1 MATETH
7 SENITW
13 GKIVVDYDSKSP
25 IMEDMRE
32 SQKLFEKKFS
42 ILQEISSTIVS
53 TDNIDTIANLMLD
66 LAISYT
72 NAEKGSLML
81 LNERQELCIF
91 ASRGIPAKLVK
102 TYSTK
107 LGEGIAGIVAKNR
120 HPVLVEDVD
129 RDDRFSGLKRDHYS
143 TRSFISCPIISKS
156 RLLGVLNINDKADNT
171 TFTEDEFTLIRIVSN
186 QAAIMLENAFLMNQ
200 LRSKAVELEE
210 INKKLIETD
219 VAKTEFL
226 TRVSHEFRTPLSSI
240 KGAAFYLQQSDKLGK
255 EEQKEFFEII
265 SNESNKLIHIV
276 ENLLDFLRL
285 ENESGFAKKSI
296 LGLPEIINEVANTKS
311 LRTALTRKNLGFRV
325 DIRGSVSDIVGD
337 RIKILQLFINLIEGL
352 IHYLENG
359 DSITVSVDETESVN
373 VSLSLSRDLPEHELQ
388 YMFDS
393 RRMMDL
399 EQPDERLK
407 LYLAMKVAEAHRWRL
422 GAANAD
428 GGCVI
433 TLNIPKGSRQ
443 KVDTVIDASMEMF
456 TEFISELLDVNI
468 CSIMLS
474 DDITRELTI
483 KSAIGLSDDVVKRTR
498 IRLGDKV
505 AGWVALEGKPL
516 LIEDIE
522 KDERFGKKS
531 ISCYNTRSL
540 LSVPL
545 KVGNNV
551 IGVLNLNNKKSAG
564 AFTTND
570 LDVASVMGERISRY
584 IEKLRHEGYHE
595 GDFKHFLTSFDSLL
609 SAQKKYHKKG
619 GRMPQLMSGL
629 METLGAGVE
638 QKKNALYVSM
648 IYDLGLMVIGE
659 GVLKK
664 KKLQPGDA
672 RTVKTHPKTTI
683 SLLDEFEFSDE
694 VRQGILHHHERFDGT
709 GYPDRLKGVEIPLI
723 SRVLS
728 VLDAFFAMTTARPYG
743 ETFTDEGALEELQK
757 AAGALYDPKVVDALA
772 SALKPRG

>member
-1 MATETH
+1 ME
-7 SENITW
+7 
-13 GKIVVDYDSKSP
+13 VDYVPKSS
-25 IMEDMRE
+25 IMGIMKE
-32 SQKLFEKKFS
+32 SQKLFEKKFA

-53 TDNIDTIANLMLD
+53 TDNIDTISNLMLD

-81 LNERQELCIF
+81 INEREELCIF
-91 ASRGIPAKLVK
+91 ASRGIPPQLVK
-102 TYSTK
+102 SYSTK
-107 LGEGIAGIVAKNR
+107 LGEGIAGFIAKNR
-120 HPVLVEDVD
+120 HPVLVEDID
-129 RDDRFSGLKRDHYS
+129 RDERFSGLKRDHYS
-143 TRSFISCPIISKS
+143 TRSFISCPIISKN

-171 TFTEDEFTLIRIVSN
+171 PFTEDEFALIRIVSN
-186 QAAIMLENAFLMNQ
+186 QAAIMLENAFLMKQ

-210 INKKLIETD
+210 INKKLIEAD
-219 VAKTEFL
+219 VTKTEFL

-240 KGAAFYLQQSDKLGK
+240 KGAAFYLQQSEKLGK

-265 SNESNKLIHIV
+265 SNESNKLIVIV

-285 ENESGFAKKSI
+285 ENESGFAKKTIVSVS
-296 LGLPEIINEVANTKS
+296 EIINEVANTKS
-311 LRTALTRKNLGFRV
+311 LRTALSRKNLGFSV
-325 DIRGSVSDIVGD
+325 DIKGNVSDIVGD
-337 RIKILQLFINLIEGL
+337 RIKVLQLFINLIEGI

-359 DSITVSVDETESVN
+359 DSITISADETESVN
-373 VSLSLSRDLPEHELQ
+373 VALSVSRRLPEQELL

-393 RRMMDL
+393 RRMMDM

-407 LYLAMKVAEAHRWRL
+407 LYLAMKVAEVHRWSL
-422 GAANAD
+422 GAANEGD
-428 GGCVI
+428 GCVI
-433 TLNIPKGSRQ
+433 ALNIPKGSKQ
-443 KVDTVIDASMEMF
+443 KIDTLINASMEMF

-474 DDITRELTI
+474 DDMTGELTI
-483 KSAIGLSDDVVKRTR
+483 KSAIGLSDDVMKRTR

-516 LIEDIE
+516 LVEDIE
-522 KDERFGKKS
+522 KDARFGKKS
-531 ISCYNTRSL
+531 TSCYNTRSL

-545 KVGNNV
+545 KVGGIV
-551 IGVLNLNNKKSAG
+551 IGVMNLNNKKTAG
-564 AFTTND
+564 AFTSRD
-570 LDVASVMGERISRY
+570 LDIASVLGERISRY
-584 IEKLRHEGYHE
+584 IEKLRAEGYHE

-619 GRMPQLMSGL
+619 GRMPQLMAGL
-629 METLGAGVE
+629 MERLGTGEE

-664 KKLQPGDA
+664 KKLLPGDA

-694 VRQGILHHHERFDGT
+694 VRQAILHHHERYDGS
-709 GYPDRLKGVEIPLI
+709 GYPDRLKGEEIPLI

-728 VLDAFFAMTTARPYG
+728 VLDAFFAMTAARPYG
-743 ETFTDEGALEELQK
+743 ETFTDEGALAELQK
-757 AAGALYDPKVVDALA
+757 GAGALYDPEVVDALA
-772 SALKPRG
+772 SALKPQD

>member
-13 GKIVVDYDSKSP
+13 GKIVVDSVPKSP

-32 SQKLFEKKFS
+32 NQKLFEKKFS

-91 ASRGIPAKLVK
+91 ASRGIPAQLVK
-102 TYSTK
+102 SYSTR

-120 HPVLVEDVD
+120 LPVLVEDVD
-129 RDDRFSGLKRDHYS
+129 MDDRFSGLKRDHYS

-171 TFTEDEFTLIRIVSN
+171 PFREDEFTLIRIVSN

-200 LRSKAVELEE
+200 LRGKAVELEE

-226 TRVSHEFRTPLSSI
+226 TRVSHEFRTPLNSI
-240 KGAAFYLQQSDKLGK
+240 KGAAFYLQQTDKLAK
-255 EEQKEFFEII
+255 EEQQEFFEII

-285 ENESGFAKKSI
+285 ENESGFAKKTIIS
-296 LGLPEIINEVANTKS
+296 LPEIINEVASTKS
-311 LRTALTRKNLGFRV
+311 LRTALTRKNLGFRM
-325 DIRGSVSDIVGD
+325 DIKGNVSDIVGD
-337 RIKILQLFINLIEGL
+337 RIKVLQLFINLIEGL

-359 DSITVSVDETESVN
+359 DSITVSIDETESVN
-373 VSLSLSRDLPEHELQ
+373 VALTLSRKLPDSELQ

-422 GAANAD
+422 GAANDEA
-428 GGCVI
+428 GCVVA
-433 TLNIPKGSRQ
+433 LNIPKGSRQ

-516 LIEDIE
+516 LVEDIE

-545 KVGNNV
+545 KVGDSV
-551 IGVLNLNNKKSAG
+551 IGVMNLNNKKSAG
-564 AFTTND
+564 AFTTSD
-570 LDVASVMGERISRY
+570 LDVASIMGERISRY

-595 GDFKHFLTSFDSLL
+595 GDYKHFLTSFDALL

-619 GRMPQLMSGL
+619 GRIPLLMAGL
-629 METLGAGVE
+629 MDRLGAGE
-638 QKKNALYVSM
+638 EHKKIALYVSM

-672 RTVKTHPKTTI
+672 RTVKTHPKTTV

-694 VRQGILHHHERFDGT
+694 VRQAILHHHERFDGT
-709 GYPDRLKGVEIPLI
+709 GYPDRLRGEEIPLI
-723 SRVLS
+723 SRALS
-728 VLDAFFAMTTARPYG
+728 VLDAFCAMTTPRPYG
-743 ETFTDEGALEELQK
+743 ETFTEQGALAELQK
-757 AAGALYDPKVVDALA
+757 GAGALYDPKVVEALA
-772 SALKPRG
+772 STLKG